1 MQWNWQHPDWPRFR
15 YRLDAFA
22 AREAEFLRGSGVAV
36 GAASHLPED
45 ERLTVVL
52 ELIGTEALKTS
63 EIEGET
69 LDRDSVQSS
78 LRRQFGLQAD
88 GRRVGPA
95 ERGVAAMLSSV
106 YRNFNGPLTEALL
119 FEWHR
124 ELMQGRTDLAQLGGY
139 RAHDEPMQIVSG
151 PVYDPKVHFEAP
163 PSTVIPREMAAF
175 LDWFAATASDGAA
188 PLPAMTRAGLAHLY
202 FESLHPFED
211 GNGRVGRAI
220 AEMALAQG
228 AGRPAFTALS
238 LVLQRH
244 RSRYYDA
251 LSSASRSL
259 EVDAWLDWFADRVL
273 EAQRSALA
281 SIEFVIHKT
290 RLLDRLRG
298 RLNLRQE
305 KALLRVMRDGPGGL
319 VGGLS
324 AGKYTALTGA
334 SAATAGRDLAELV
347 EWGALVRTGEKRGT
361 RYALPFDPGE

>member
-78 LRRQFGLQAD
+78 LRRQFGLQTD

-139 RAHDEPMQIVSG
+139 RTHDEPMQIVSG
-151 PVYDPKVHFEAP
+151 PVYEPKVHFEAP
-163 PSTVIPREMAAF
+163 SSTVIPREMAAF
-175 LDWFAATASDGAA
+175 LDWFAATAPDGAA

-244 RSRYYDA
+244 RSRYYEA
-251 LSSASRSL
+251 LSAASRSL
-259 EVDAWLDWFADRVL
+259 EVDAWLDWFVDRVL

-281 SIEFVIHKT
+281 RSSNICKFNIGTELRMVFGQALHQSLERHPARFDRIEIMQDVHGPLVDAT
-290 RLLDRLRG
+290 RLVLRS
-298 RLNLRQE
+298 LKRQ
-305 KALLRVMRDGPGGL
+305 
-319 VGGLS
+319 
-324 AGKYTALTGA
+324 
-334 SAATAGRDLAELV
+334 
-347 EWGALVRTGEKRGT
+347 
-361 RYALPFDPGE
+361 